1 MCREWELFFFSLSP
15 PTGSDSQCSASL
27 LLRRFS
33 HFSESCFS
41 SEPGGSSSQLRVYNF
56 PLQRLWSSS
65 TQPFVCLCTFWIFF
79 FYFFFLKLKI
89 GSSSITI
96 TAGNQTSCS
105 TTLVAVLFFLSLR
118 AAFPWTVSVFLD
130 SVDFTVGR
138 LDFGDSSPTP
148 PKLKPQQRKLHSGGL
163 WLLIGVCFLY
173 CCCYVTGEGN
183 QHGSATS
190 PCTLVRGAGCV
201 CQSLER
207 GERAREGRV
216 CFTVP
221 NTTASG
227 MSQ

>member
-1 MCREWELFFFSLSP
+1 MPWVGVVFFSLSP

-27 LLRRFS
+27 LLRMFS

-65 TQPFVCLCTFWIFF
+65 TQPFVCLFTFWIFF
-79 FYFFFLKLKI
+79 FKLKI
-89 GSSSITI
+89 GSSSI

-105 TTLVAVLFFLSLR
+105 TTLVAILFFLSLS
-118 AAFPWTVSVFLD
+118 AVFPWTVSVFLD
-130 SVDFTVGR
+130 SVDFIVSR
-138 LDFGDSSPTP
+138 LDFGDSSPPTP
-148 PKLKPQQRKLHSGGL
+148 PKLSPQQRKLHSGGL

-173 CCCYVTGEGN
+173 RCCYVTGEGN

-190 PCTLVRGAGCV
+190 PCTLVREAGCV

-207 GERAREGRV
+207 GERARERRV

-227 MSQ
+227 MNQ